1 MPTTLLFL
9 TSNTNPSKRKCHLS
23 SHLFWSMLEIFTN
36 VRPSLLFKCKFS
48 PMKMALCSHRIYSP
62 LIHFLPLTFDQWV
75 GRQCTYVIRCNIRLL
90 ACSLARS
97 LTRSFTRTHSP
108 IMQYH
113 NSKNL
118 TTHESSTIDESMTMC
133 ACVQEWANATSRPL
147 RRSIHARIHT
157 HTHTH
162 IDQHRALPYVKRPA
176 ASWFSL
182 LSSVLDNAIFE
193 TILNSFSCDLDLV
206 LDHSLLVVAPNF
218 SHVTWHLP

>member
-1 MPTTLLFL
+1 MFGCLSIFFSLSILILKSHFQDLLI
-9 TSNTNPSKRKCHLS
+9 SYANDPSFSHFEHKPLQNEKCHLS

-157 HTHTH
+157 HTHTL
-162 IDQHRALPYVKRPA
+162 ISIALYPM
-176 ASWFSL
+176 
-182 LSSVLDNAIFE
+182 
-193 TILNSFSCDLDLV
+193 
-206 LDHSLLVVAPNF
+206 
-218 SHVTWHLP
+218 